1 MKKPFLIVTSLFI
14 LGTTQ
19 AQTVLTFG
27 PKVGVNLSTLTG
39 KSDFTDKK
47 LLTGFNTGL
56 VLNISI
62 NEIFS
67 VQPELFFS
75 QQGYK
80 ISATILDAPAT
91 ITQTLN
97 YINLPVLAKAS
108 FGERNIKGY
117 VNLGPY
123 LGYMVGGHETID
135 IEGNKE
141 SERTNFDKRTE
152 LNRLDFGIAAGVGAL
167 YRTGHGDVILDV
179 RYNVGLTPV
188 SDDVVLEAGRDT
200 NSVLGISVGYLFPI
214 GTR

>member
-1 MKKPFLIVTSLFI
+1 MKKTLFI
-14 LGTTQ
+14 LASLFVFGATH

-47 LLTGFNTGL
+47 LLTGFNAGL
-56 VLNISI
+56 VLNVGI

-108 FGERNIKGY
+108 FGERNIRGY

-135 IEGNKE
+135 IQGNKE
-141 SERTNFDKRTE
+141 SERTDFDKHTE
-152 LNRLDFGIAAGVGAL
+152 LNRLDFGIAAGIGAL

-179 RYNVGLTPV
+179 RYNAGLTPV
-188 SDDVVLEAGRDT
+188 SEDVVLEAGRDT

-214 GTR
+214 GAR